1 MLRLLALRPAFL
13 RLLPMV
19 PSLAWT
25 CVVAIAVL
33 SLLPGGD
40 RPHTGLP
47 GRAEHFIAYAG
58 TGFLFALGYSDLRH
72 RFMAW
77 AGLAIASCVF
87 EVLQNFVPGRSPSP
101 LDALAS
107 TSGLTLG
114 LVLGA
119 ILSGMILGHARP
131 EGDVDLAR

>member
-1 MLRLLALRPAFL
+1 MFRSFTLGPIFLKLLAMAAP
-13 RLLPMV
+13 
-19 PSLAWT
+19 LAWT
-25 CVVAIAVL
+25 CVVVIAVL

-47 GRAEHFIAYAG
+47 GRTEHFIAYAG
-58 TGFLFALGYSDLRH
+58 TGFLFALSYSDLRH
-72 RFMAW
+72 RVMAW

-87 EVLQNFVPGRSPSP
+87 EVLQNFVPGRSPNP

-114 LVLGA
+114 LILGS
-119 ILSGMILGHARP
+119 ILSGMVFGHPRP
-131 EGDVDLAR
+131 EGNVDLAR